1 MFRIKKI
8 GGVNFKTYLI
18 AALARTFVTIYIHLS
33 WRGYLPPLWITRIAF
48 YLVVDYLT
56 GVIFSKLIMRESW
69 KEAIALKPKKPYDI
83 ELEEE

>member
-1 MFRIKKI
+1 MFKIKKI

-18 AALARTFVTIYIHLS
+18 AALARVAVTIYIHLS

-56 GVIFSKLIMRESW
+56 TAIFAKLIMRESW
-69 KEAIALKPKKPYDI
+69 KEAFTLKSKKPYDI